1 MLKIKTKHDA
11 ILSVITIDYITGE
24 GTNDIRIEIDSKYCS
39 AWIRLNENEAKEL
52 RNELNEWLDD

>member
-1 MLKIKTKHDA
+1 MLKIKTKDDA

-39 AWIRLNENEAKEL
+39 AWIHLNENEAKEL